1 MGIFMKAKLLVACVC
16 CVVFG
21 NASASEWKESKAGY
35 SSEEFPAVSLKS
47 INGESEV
54 YIFRK
59 DQRSASASGHS
70 KDMVYLGFKTNSL
83 DQINRRSAVIYKA
96 NNGRPLSLG
105 ASGRIAGFDN
115 KIETPSF
122 HGKASKNCGIISN
135 ILNSEKLTVRYF
147 TTGQRTVDE
156 VFELPSDNTKV
167 YNLLGFTKGTDCIE
181 IFE

>member
-1 MGIFMKAKLLVACVC
+1 MKTKLLVACVC
-16 CVVFG
+16 YMGFSY
-21 NASASEWKESKAGY
+21 ASAAEWVESKAGY
-35 SSEEFPAVSLKS
+35 SDEAFPAVSLKS

-59 DQRSASASGHS
+59 NPRSASASGHS

-96 NNGRPLSLG
+96 SKGRPLSLG
-105 ASGRIAGFDN
+105 AGNRISGFDN

-135 ILNSEKLTVRYF
+135 ILNSDKLTVRYF

-156 VFELPSDNTKV
+156 VFELPLDNVKV
-167 YNLLGFTKGTDCIE
+167 YNLLGFTKGTDCVE